1 MKKIT
6 FSLFI
11 LCCFAFSWQGMAQ
24 VNISED
30 FDSGTPT
37 GWTDSYGNT
46 SSAACSGNSE
56 RDNLWSSS
64 TTGNLTTPNL
74 VGASNATDLNISFDY
89 KILDYSFSTPTD
101 ATPEGWGTAELQY
114 STDDGVNWT
123 TILTIDDAN
132 HVVSTDCATMT
143 ATVPAASLP
152 TGSDVKL
159 QIANTWVS
167 GDYYFYVDNFVAQ
180 QDLGCTQAVVSS
192 STVVENCGDSTF
204 TIDVVVSDLGD
215 ATTITDGTTPQ
226 PIAASMT
233 FGPYAS
239 GTDVTLDVVHSV
251 AACDYT
257 LGTYT
262 YICPPA
268 NDSCAG
274 VIDLGTQTSP
284 LTASTVGANNNFVV
298 DCLTNTSA
306 PDVVYSILVPNGSTL
321 DIGQTSNAYDSKHR
335 LAYGGSCPGDT
346 LIACTDDPDTETLSW
361 TNTTGSDQTVY
372 WVQSAYSTGSGEYTL
387 AWSVYSCTPP
397 AATYTVVN
405 DCDVSGGFLIDVDV
419 TDMGSAT
426 SLTVSDDQGSTPEP
440 VTGTGV
446 VQFGPYAN
454 ATDVVITVG
463 HDQDGLCDIMS
474 GTLTQEAC
482 PPANDECSGA
492 IELTVEGEIADLPS
506 ATQIPGTIAEATDSG
521 IAAPTGTANDDVWYS
536 FTATATDINID
547 VTDDFDGVIQLFSG
561 DCNNLTSIEYDDYDS
576 TYGNPRISRTDFVVG
591 QTYYVRVYYY
601 YSGTPTSS
609 DFTIALWS
617 TSEVLS
623 VGDVEE
629 NSQFTYFPNPVNDK
643 LTLNA
648 QSNIQNVAVYNMLG
662 QEVINASPNTLDA
675 EVDMVNLNSGAY
687 FVKVTIDNATKT
699 IRVIKN

>member
-24 VNISED
+24 VNINED

-89 KILDYSFSTPTD
+89 KILDYSSSTPTN
-101 ATPEGWGTAELQY
+101 ATPEGWGTADLQY

-152 TGSDVKL
+152 SGSDVKL
-159 QIANTWVS
+159 RIANTWVS

-192 STVVENCGDSTF
+192 STIVENCGDSTF

-262 YICPPA
+262 YTCPPA

-284 LTASTVGANNNFVV
+284 LSASTTAATHDFEV

-306 PDVVYSILVPNGSTL
+306 PDVVYSILVPNGSTI

-361 TNTTGSDQTVY
+361 SNTTGSDQTVY

-405 DCDVSGGFLIDVDV
+405 DCDESGGFLIDVDV
-419 TDMGSAT
+419 TDMGNAT
-426 SLTVSDDQGSTPEP
+426 SLTVSDDQGSTPQP

-474 GTLTQEAC
+474 ETLTQEVC
-482 PPANDECSGA
+482 PPDNTICDTAEVVTLGINEAGP
-492 IELTVEGEIADLPS
+492 EVT
-506 ATQIPGTIAEATDSG
+506 GTNVGATDSG
-521 IAAPTGTANDDVWYS
+521 VPDPSCNSFYEGSDIWYS
-536 FTATATDINID
+536 FTTPADVDVVTLDIASSGFSSTISVIYDNCVDLNEID
-547 VTDDFDGVIQLFSG
+547 CDVQFTSNPTVTFESLAPETTYFLRLYDFSG
-561 DCNNLTSIEYDDYDS
+561 DSFGPISFNMSAS
-576 TYGNPRISRTDFVVG
+576 T
-591 QTYYVRVYYY
+591 
-601 YSGTPTSS
+601 
-609 DFTIALWS
+609 
-617 TSEVLS
+617 VLS
-623 VGDVEE
+623 VNNFD
-629 NSQFTYFPNPVNDK
+629 NPAAFTYYPNPVNDK